1 MIALLHSDTHRIAR
15 SRWFWVVLGAVAL
28 IELGSAALT
37 LWWPLDPALAFDGL
51 TGRSGA
57 LRLAGRG
64 MSIQLVV
71 VLAPFVAA
79 SLSCAD
85 SDSGFNRTLLA
96 SLRARASYFAEK
108 FVLVALLTA
117 LLVVAYLVFA
127 GLGVLVLGA
136 PVHNMEP
143 LWQVAAWTGCAGLI
157 ACVYAFITLLAGQL
171 TRSRAFAFV
180 LAFML
185 VIGFPEQLL
194 MELLALI
201 GHLLGPSLEAGL
213 ELAYVWFPSVS
224 LNIVLNGAAGLF
236 SPDVTGLAPV
246 LRILLVCVPLGLAL
260 AALGSF
266 IGSRRDLA

>member
-1 MIALLHSDTHRIAR
+1 MIALLHSDAHRIAR

-37 LWWPLDPALAFDGL
+37 LWWPLDPVLAFDGL

-85 SDSGFNRTLLA
+85 SDSGFDRTLLS
-96 SLRARASYFAEK
+96 SLRTRASYFAEK

-157 ACVYAFITLLAGQL
+157 ACAYAFITLLAGQL
-171 TRSRAFAFV
+171 TT
-180 LAFML
+180 
-185 VIGFPEQLL
+185 GGTCHHGLL
-194 MELLALI
+194 
-201 GHLLGPSLEAGL
+201 P
-213 ELAYVWFPSVS
+213 
-224 LNIVLNGAAGLF
+224 
-236 SPDVTGLAPV
+236 
-246 LRILLVCVPLGLAL
+246 R
-260 AALGSF
+260 
-266 IGSRRDLA
+266 